1 LALSSAKCGIQYRLT
16 YHYTMCL

>member
-1 LALSSAKCGIQYRLT
+1 LSSAKCGIQYRLT